1 MEFQR
6 RVELGRE
13 VGKGSYVLCSGAS
26 GTDAV
31 AARYGF
37 VATPTALSG
46 SKPNTGAA
54 QAYVGSLRSIT
65 TEGSLP
71 L

>member
-1 MEFQR
+1 M
-6 RVELGRE
+6 
-13 VGKGSYVLCSGAS
+13 
-26 GTDAV
+26 

-54 QAYVGSLRSIT
+54 QAYVGSLKSIT
-65 TEGSLP
+65 TVAKADTGTTEPTTCASQP
-71 L
+71 